1 MRFRK
6 DELFLEALPKL
17 ALPVDNFN
25 ILPTAR
31 DFKQKLLELIDNA
44 KERIYLSALYLQDDE
59 AGQEILNAIFRVK
72 QQRPTLDVKIFVDFH
87 RAQRGLIGKGP
98 DDGNA
103 KFYRET
109 QEKYRHPIEIYGV
122 PVKSREVLGVLHLKG
137 FVFDDTVLF
146 SGASIN
152 NIYLQQDERY
162 RYDRYHVINHKELAD
177 SMVEFMQTQFV
188 KADAVRSLTD
198 PVVAPAKELKKSVA
212 QLKRNLAVSDYR
224 FKNAPVA
231 HNGVAVTPLVG
242 LGFRRNNLN
251 KTIRSMIR
259 ACQKNLVMLTPY
271 FNLPPVLA
279 RDVRRLLK
287 QGRTITLV
295 IGDKTA
301 NDFYIPPDEPFSRIG
316 GLPYIYETYLR
327 RFIQTNQKFIKSG
340 LLNVHLWSHE
350 DNSFHLK
357 GLSCDDTYHL
367 ITGSNLNPRA
377 WRLDLENG
385 MLIHDHQQNLQAP
398 FGEELK
404 EILSNTRRISHYRE
418 LETLKDYP
426 MPVRK
431 LLRTI
436 KGTKLDSVIK
446 NII

>member
-6 DELFLEALPKL
+6 DELFLEGLPKL
-17 ALPVDNFN
+17 ALATGDFD
-25 ILPTAR
+25 ILPTAKA
-31 DFKQKLLELIDNA
+31 FKLKLLELIEA
-44 KERIYLSALYLQDDE
+44 AQQRIYLSALYLQDDE
-59 AGQEILNAIFRVK
+59 AGREVLDAIFKAK
-72 QQRPTLDVKIFVDFH
+72 QQRPALDVKIFVDFH
-87 RAQRGLIGKGP
+87 RAQRGLIGKGKNE
-98 DDGNA
+98 GNA
-103 KFYRET
+103 KFYRLT

-152 NIYLQQDERY
+152 DIYLQQHDRY
-162 RYDRYHVINHKELAD
+162 RFDRYHVIRHKALANT
-177 SMVEFMQTQFV
+177 MVEFMQTYFV
-188 KADAVRSLTD
+188 NSDAVRSLTD

-212 QLKRNLAVSDYR
+212 QLKRNLAIARYR
-224 FKNAPVA
+224 FVNTPVA
-231 HNGVAVTPLVG
+231 HNGVAITPLVG
-242 LGFRRNNLN
+242 LGFRDNGLN

-259 ACQKNLVMLTPY
+259 SCQQSLVMLTPY
-271 FNLPPVLA
+271 FNLPSVLA

-327 RFIQTNQKFIKSG
+327 RFIQTNQKFVNSG
-340 LLNVHLWSHE
+340 LLNVHLWTHE

-357 GLSCDDTYHL
+357 GLSCDDKYHL

-385 MLIHDHQQNLQAP
+385 LLVHDQRQNLKQP
-398 FGEELK
+398 FADELAS
-404 EILSNTRRISHYRE
+404 ILTHTKWVEHYKE
-418 LETLKDYP
+418 LETLNDYP

>member
-6 DELFLEALPKL
+6 DELFLEGLPKL
-17 ALPVDNFN
+17 ALATSNFD
-25 ILPTAR
+25 ILPSAR
-31 DFKQKLLELIDNA
+31 TFKEKLLELIENA
-44 KERIYLSALYLQDDE
+44 QQRIYISALYLQDDE
-59 AGQEILNAIFRVK
+59 AGREILEAIYQAK
-72 QQRPTLDVKIFVDFH
+72 QAKPALDVKIFVDFH
-87 RAQRGLIGKGP
+87 RAQRGLIGKGKNE
-98 DDGNA
+98 GNA
-103 KFYRET
+103 KFYRDT
-109 QEKYRHPIEIYGV
+109 QAKYRHPIEIYGV

-162 RYDRYHVINHKELAD
+162 RFDRYHVLKHQTLAD
-177 SMVEFMQTQFV
+177 AMVDFMQTYFV
-188 KADAVRSLTD
+188 QADAVRSLTD
-198 PVVAPAKELKKSVA
+198 PVVTPAKELKKSVVR
-212 QLKRNLAVSDYR
+212 LKRNLAVATYR
-224 FKNAPVA
+224 VKNAPIA
-231 HNGVAVTPLVG
+231 HDGVAVTPLVG

-259 ACQKNLVMLTPY
+259 ACQQSLVMLTPY

-287 QGRTITLV
+287 QGRKITLV

-327 RFIQTNQKFIKSG
+327 RFVQTNQKFIKSG
-340 LLNVHLWSHE
+340 LLNIHLWHHE

-357 GLSCDDTYHL
+357 GLSCDDKYHL

-385 MLIHDHQQNLQAP
+385 LLIHDHQQNLKQP
-398 FGEELK
+398 FDQELDA
-404 EILSNTRRISHYRE
+404 ILTHTTRINHYKE
-418 LETLKDYP
+418 LETIKDYP

-436 KGTKLDSVIK
+436 KGTRLDSVIK

>member
-6 DELFLEALPKL
+6 DELFIEGLPKL
-17 ALPVDNFN
+17 PMACSNFE
-25 ILPTAR
+25 ILATAR
-31 DFKQKLLELIDNA
+31 DFKTKLLSLIESA
-44 KERIYLSALYLQDDE
+44 QKRIYLSALYLENDE
-59 AGQEILNAIFRVK
+59 AGQEILQLIYQCK
-72 QQRPTLDVKIFVDFH
+72 QKNPTLDVKIFVDFH
-87 RAQRGLIGKGP
+87 RAQRGLIGKGQSQ
-98 DDGNA
+98 GNA
-103 KFYRET
+103 KFYRDT
-109 QEKYRHPIEIYGV
+109 QANYRHPIEIYGV

-162 RYDRYHVINHKELAD
+162 RFDRYHVFEHKELAD
-177 SMVEFMQTQFV
+177 SMVEFMQNYFV
-188 KADAVRSLTD
+188 RAEAVRSLTD
-198 PVVAPAKELKKSVA
+198 EHVAPAKELKKSVVR
-212 QLKRNLAVSDYR
+212 LKRNLAVSSYQ

-231 HNGVAVTPLVG
+231 HDGVAVTPLVG
-242 LGFRRNNLN
+242 LGFRGNNLN

-259 ACQKNLVMLTPY
+259 SCQQSLVMLTPY
-271 FNLPPVLA
+271 FNLPAVLA

-287 QGRTITLV
+287 RGRKITLV

-316 GLPYIYETYLR
+316 GLPYIYEMYLR
-327 RFIQTNQKFIKSG
+327 RFVQSNQKFIKQG
-340 LLNVHLWSHE
+340 LLNIHLWKHE
-350 DNSFHLK
+350 NNSFHLK
-357 GLSCDDTYHL
+357 GLSCDDQYHL
-367 ITGSNLNPRA
+367 ITGNNLNPRA

-385 MLIHDHQQNLQAP
+385 LLLHDHQQNLKSAFDQ
-398 FGEELK
+398 ELAA
-404 EILSNTRRISHYRE
+404 ILDN
-418 LETLKDYP
+418 TLKIEHFKQIETMKEYP